1 MAGTGN
7 PPPSTALT
15 DTPLTTLT
23 PVNSAGQ
30 SRSNPLTSNGS
41 SLAALCGPPGVMRR
55 EGDLRPVLPPAFVPP
70 ALREPPG
77 PVVLPASI
85 PTPPRAGDDR
95 VGGTLPSLIP
105 LGGAGASG
113 DGSGGVGRFFSP
125 YFSRGANLPL
135 RAAAPLSL
143 GGGPAGRRSL
153 EDDLR
158 GQVWG
163 RGNRAEGGGQRWG
176 PRVGDS
182 GRHIHACDNFGWHIQ
197 PMRRADRDMRGLH
210 APDCTYCPPGSAL
223 LVMHA
228 SQHAS
233 DPQIMVGGIDARLT
247 FPASLAADLG
257 LQTACVNV

>member
-1 MAGTGN
+1 MGWQVHVL
-7 PPPSTALT
+7 PPF
-15 DTPLTTLT
+15 
-23 PVNSAGQ
+23 NSADQ
-30 SRSNPLTSNGS
+30 RTLNDTAPFDTELADPLTSNGS
-41 SLAALCGPPGVMRR
+41 SLVALCGPSGAPMCR
-55 EGDLRPVLPPAFVPP
+55 EGDPRPVRPFLVFVPP
-70 ALREPPG
+70 VLREPPG
-77 PVVLPASI
+77 PVVLSSI
-85 PTPPRAGDDR
+85 PTPPWAGGHR
-95 VGGTLPSLIP
+95 VGVSSPPLIP
-105 LGGAGASG
+105 LGGAAGT
-113 DGSGGVGRFFSP
+113 SGGGCGGRFFSP